1 MNKLNTVCVI
11 DDDLIY
17 SIAIKHI
24 IKRAEI
30 STDTLFFKNGQVAL
44 EYFTKNLADLA
55 LLPDVILLDLNMP
68 ILDGWQFLDKYE
80 PLIDQLSKI
89 IPVYIVSSS
98 VDEDEYNKAKLFHTV
113 KDFIVKPI
121 TVERLQQIAE
131 EI

>member
-24 IKRAEI
+24 IKRSEI
-30 STDTLFFKNGQVAL
+30 SSDTLFFKNGLAAL
-44 EYFTKNLADLA
+44 DYFKLNLSEKA
-55 LLPDVILLDLNMP
+55 LLPDLILLDLNMP

-80 PLIDQLSKI
+80 PLIKSLSKE

-98 VDEDEYNKAKLFHTV
+98 VDEEEYLKAKTFHSV
-113 KDFIVKPI
+113 RDFIVKPI
-121 TVERLQQIAE
+121 TVERLQQIAM

>member
-24 IKRAEI
+24 INRSEI
-30 STDTLFFKNGQVAL
+30 STDTQFFKNGQPAL
-44 EYFTKNLADLA
+44 EYFKQNLTNIAS
-55 LLPDVILLDLNMP
+55 LPDVILLDLNMP

-80 PLIDQLSKI
+80 PLVNQISKT

-98 VDEDEYNKAKLFHTV
+98 VDEEEYKKAKTFQTV

-121 TVERLQQIAE
+121 TVERLQQIAQ

>member
-24 IKRAEI
+24 IKRSEI
-30 STDTLFFKNGQVAL
+30 SSDTLFFKNGLAAL
-44 EYFTKNLADLA
+44 DYFKLNLSEKA
-55 LLPDVILLDLNMP
+55 LLPDLILLDLNMP

-80 PLIDQLSKI
+80 PLIESLSKE

-98 VDEDEYNKAKLFHTV
+98 VDEEEYLKAKTFHSV
-113 KDFIVKPI
+113 RDFIVKPI
-121 TVERLQQIAE
+121 TVERLQQIAM

>member
-24 IKRAEI
+24 INRSEI
-30 STDTLFFKNGQVAL
+30 SADTLFFKNGQSAL
-44 EYFTKNLADLA
+44 EYFKQNLTNIAS
-55 LLPDVILLDLNMP
+55 LPDVILLDLNMP

-80 PLIDQLSKI
+80 PLIDQLSKT

-98 VDEDEYNKAKLFHTV
+98 VDEEEYKKAKSFQTV

-121 TVERLQQIAE
+121 TVERLQQIAQE
-131 EI
+131 M

>member
-24 IKRAEI
+24 IKRSEI

-44 EYFTKNLADLA
+44 EYFMQNLTDLA

-68 ILDGWQFLDKYE
+68 VLDGWQFLDKYE
-80 PLIDQLSKI
+80 PLIDKLSKI

-98 VDEDEYNKAKLFHTV
+98 VDEDEYNKAKSFHTV

-121 TVERLQQIAE
+121 TVERLQQIAD

>member
-1 MNKLNTVCVI
+1 MTKFETVCVI

-17 SIAIKHI
+17 SIAVKHI
-24 IKRAEI
+24 IKRSEI
-30 STDTLFFKNGQVAL
+30 STSTLFFKNGQAALDFFQQNHTDVAS
-44 EYFTKNLADLA
+44 
-55 LLPDVILLDLNMP
+55 LPDVILLDLNMP

-80 PLIDQLSKI
+80 ALVNKFAKL

-98 VDEDEYNKAKLFHTV
+98 VDEDEYLKAKTFHTV

-121 TVERLQQIAE
+121 TVERLQEIAL

>member
-1 MNKLNTVCVI
+1 MNKLNKVCVI

-24 IKRAEI
+24 IKRSEI
-30 STDTLFFKNGQVAL
+30 SDDTLFFKNGLAAL
-44 EYFTKNLADLA
+44 DYFTAHSTDPA
-55 LLPDVILLDLNMP
+55 LMPDIILLDLNMP
-68 ILDGWQFLDKYE
+68 ILDGWQFLDQYE
-80 PLIDQLSKI
+80 PLAGQFSKN

-98 VDEDEYNKAKLFHTV
+98 VDEEEYSKARLFPTV

-121 TVERLQQIAE
+121 TEEKLRQIAQ

>member
-24 IKRAEI
+24 INRSEI
-30 STDTLFFKNGQVAL
+30 STDTQFFKNGQSAL
-44 EYFTKNLADLA
+44 EYFKQNLTNIAS
-55 LLPDVILLDLNMP
+55 LPDVILLDLNMP

-80 PLIDQLSKI
+80 PLVNQISKT

-98 VDEDEYNKAKLFHTV
+98 VDEEEYKKAKTFQTV

-121 TVERLQQIAE
+121 TVERLQQIAQ